1 MGNQEQIK
9 KKLLE
14 LLPDY
19 VFRRLGESERE
30 FFEMHYTEFEDIQK
44 EVKEAQLF
52 FEKLEQ
58 MDFDRVFQSHT
69 VNTSVKVLNKM
80 ERKVR
85 PQSSLRLVPKLALPL
100 IALIVIFI
108 AIQLDLHNR
117 GRYIKIDQAQ
127 IARLSEPV
135 VIDSSIIDEVNSQDL
150 VKFIEYGTSEKE
162 EEINDEEIEEINNS
176 LAEFISNDVGVNYLD
191 EFNIYNY
198 FEYIDEDI
206 FQEIIEGK

>member
-1 MGNQEQIK
+1 MENQEQIK

-19 VFRRLGESERE
+19 VFRRLDESDRE
-30 FFEMHYTEFEDIQK
+30 FFEMHYKEFEDIEK
-44 EVKEAQLF
+44 EVEEVQIF

-80 ERKVR
+80 ERKSR

-100 IALIVIFI
+100 IAVIVIFI
-108 AIQLDLHNR
+108 AIQLDIR
-117 GRYIKIDQAQ
+117 KGRYIKIDQAE
-127 IARLSEPV
+127 IAKLSEPII
-135 VIDSSIIDEVNSQDL
+135 IDSSIIDEVNSQDL
-150 VKFIEYGTSEKE
+150 VRLIEYAAPQKE
-162 EEINDEEIEEINNS
+162 EEIDDEEIEEMNNY
-176 LAEFISNDVGVNYLD
+176 LAEFMNNEVGVNYLD

-198 FEYIDEDI
+198 FDYIDEDI
-206 FQEIIEGK
+206 FQEIIEAK

>member
-1 MGNQEQIK
+1 MENQEQIK

-19 VFRRLGESERE
+19 VFRRLDESDRE
-30 FFEMHYTEFEDIQK
+30 FFEMHYKEFEDIEK
-44 EVKEAQLF
+44 EVEEVQIF

-80 ERKVR
+80 ERKSR

-100 IALIVIFI
+100 IAVIVIFI
-108 AIQLDLHNR
+108 AIQLDIR
-117 GRYIKIDQAQ
+117 KGRYIKIDQAE
-127 IARLSEPV
+127 IAKLSEPII
-135 VIDSSIIDEVNSQDL
+135 IDSSIIDEVNSQDL
-150 VKFIEYGTSEKE
+150 VRLIEYAAPQKE
-162 EEINDEEIEEINNS
+162 EEIDDEEIEEINNY
-176 LAEFISNDVGVNYLD
+176 LAEFMNNEVGVNYLD

-198 FEYIDEDI
+198 FDYIDEDI
-206 FQEIIEGK
+206 FQEIIEAK